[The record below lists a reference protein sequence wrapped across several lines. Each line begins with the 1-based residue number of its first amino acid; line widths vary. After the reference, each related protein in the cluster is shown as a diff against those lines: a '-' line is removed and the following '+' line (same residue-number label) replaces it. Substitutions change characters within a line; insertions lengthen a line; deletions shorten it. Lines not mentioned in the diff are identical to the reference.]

1 VLQIRAR
8 RVIISQVE
16 DQQSPLALRSG
27 VSVGFLSIADI
38 KL

>member
-1 VLQIRAR
+1 
-8 RVIISQVE
+8 VE

-38 KL
+38 KP